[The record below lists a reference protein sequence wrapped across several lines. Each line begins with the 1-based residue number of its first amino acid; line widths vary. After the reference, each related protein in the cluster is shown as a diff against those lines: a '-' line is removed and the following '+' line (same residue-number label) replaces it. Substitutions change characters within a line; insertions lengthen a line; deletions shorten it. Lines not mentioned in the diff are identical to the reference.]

1 VQPQGQV
8 TLVATT
14 APVLSMPIPAHL
26 VASGLL
32 SSSLSVQLQAAA
44 VRMLLR
50 FFGLG
55 VLAFEVGKR
64 HVQRSM
70 TEDSGSIGAPIP
82 IRVCQMGLLEVLR
95 MVRAGTKQS
104 IMSIHGAIRI
114 CVESRTLTHR
124 GIMILRVLT
133 VALLAIGATSIHAQP
148 SLPSS
153 FQAKTIHSP
162 EAADIFVRWGGKGP
176 AVVLI
181 HGYAENSDSWAPL
194 AADLMKDHTV
204 VVPDLRGIGKSSKPE
219 GGYDKKTQAKDIRAV
234 VTALGCDQTFVVAH
248 DIGNMVAYA
257 YAAMYP
263 DKVERLVVM
272 DAPIPGI
279 EPWKE
284 ILLNPGVWHFNFHGP
299 DAERLVAGRERIYFD
314 RIWND
319 FTGDLSKPNEATRN
333 FFAATY
339 AQPGGMRA
347 GFAQFTAF
355 AQDAKDNAV
364 FEQVKLT
371 MPVLAVGGEK
381 SFGGLQA
388 EIMRHVA
395 INVQEAVV
403 PHSGHWLM
411 EESPVYSVKLV
422 RDFLDSPAPTSSVLA
437 ASDNDPGEKGVTP
450 TEFKFP
456 EQGNPGT
463 GSSGVVGI
471 QTVVLKGDPNES
483 GIYTIM
489 LRVPAHTKIA
499 AHSHRDDRV
508 ATVVSGTWRIGYGDK
523 FDESKL
529 KALPPG
535 SFYTE
540 PPGRNHFA
548 ETGDEPVV
556 VQITGFGPSSTEYVD
571 KAQDPRLRK

>member
-1 VQPQGQV
+1 MIRHCVALAI
-8 TLVATT
+8 LVA
-14 APVLSMPIPAHL
+14 
-26 VASGLL
+26 
-32 SSSLSVQLQAAA
+32 
-44 VRMLLR
+44 
-50 FFGLG
+50 
-55 VLAFEVGKR
+55 LATI
-64 HVQRSM
+64 SY
-70 TEDSGSIGAPIP
+70 
-82 IRVCQMGLLEVLR
+82 
-95 MVRAGTKQS
+95 
-104 IMSIHGAIRI
+104 
-114 CVESRTLTHR
+114 
-124 GIMILRVLT
+124 
-133 VALLAIGATSIHAQP
+133 AQHP

-153 FQAKTIHSP
+153 FQAKTVHSP
-162 EAADIFVRWGGKGP
+162 EGADIFVRWGGTG
-176 AVVLI
+176 AVVVLI
-181 HGYAENSDSWAPL
+181 HGYAENSDSWSPL
-194 AADLMKDHTV
+194 ASDLMKDHTV
-204 VVPDLRGIGKSSKPE
+204 VVPDLRGIGRSSKPT

-234 VTALGCDQTFVVAH
+234 VTALGFDKTFVVAH

-263 DKVERLVVM
+263 DKVDRLVVM

-279 EPWKE
+279 EPWNT

-319 FTGDLSKPNEATRN
+319 FTGDPSKPDEATRN
-333 FFAATY
+333 FFTATY

-355 AQDAKDNAV
+355 STDAADNKV

-381 SFGGLQA
+381 SFGPLQA
-388 EIMRHVA
+388 VIMRHVA

-403 PHSGHWLM
+403 PRSGHWLM
-411 EESPVYSVKLV
+411 EESPVYTVNLV
-422 RDFLDSPAPTSSVLA
+422 RNFLDSSA
-437 ASDNDPGEKGVTP
+437 AAIPVRTTAGNDAGETRLTPG
-450 TEFKFP
+450 EFKFP
-456 EQGNPGT
+456 QQGNPGT
-463 GSSGVVGI
+463 GSSGVSGI
-471 QTVVLKGDPNES
+471 QTVVLKGDPNEA
-483 GIYTIM
+483 GVYTIM
-489 LRVPAHTKIA
+489 LRVPAHTQIA

-508 ATVVSGTWRIGYGDK
+508 ATVVSGTWHLGYGDK

-548 ETGDEPVV
+548 ETGDESVE

-571 KAQDPRLRK
+571 PAQDPRARKSN